1 MKYPKDLKYNE
12 EHLWVKVERDEALI
26 GITDYAQS
34 KLGEILF
41 VEMPD
46 VGDELRINDEL
57 SVVESSKKASTI
69 LSPVSGE
76 ILEINERL
84 DDEPEYINGAPYD
97 AWIVRI
103 GLNNKSE
110 LNDLF
115 DAEQYKD
122 ILG

>member
-1 MKYPKDLKYNE
+1 MKYPKDLKYNK

-26 GITDYAQS
+26 GITDYAQN

-69 LSPVSGE
+69 LSPVSGK

-103 GLNNKSE
+103 VLNNKSE
-110 LNDLF
+110 LDDLF
-115 DAEQYKD
+115 DFKQYED